1 MAFHRIVLFSLLS
14 CTILFQI
21 NAYRLPLPYGTGFP
35 AARKSV
41 GSFWPWP
48 KSKPK
53 DKVSIAPLVNA
64 INEALD
70 TIKDLISSPET
81 LKESMDQTERKAIR
95 IVEREIWSDIER
107 IFRSRMV

>member
-1 MAFHRIVLFSLLS
+1 MAFHRVVLFSLLS

-35 AARKSV
+35 AR

-48 KSKPK
+48 KSEPK

-70 TIKDLISSPET
+70 TIKDLISSSET
-81 LKESMDQTERKAIR
+81 LKESMDQNERKAIR